1 MTRFRRFR
9 RPVSTGRHILTRNPP
24 CRRSQKGFPM
34 RLIVVYC
41 ILVAIGE
48 VIAFFLGL
56 IVEQVIPSFSMLIYM
71 LMFFGVL
78 WGGWPISVYITE
90 RWLMPDDEV
99 RASGVARP

>member
-1 MTRFRRFR
+1 
-9 RPVSTGRHILTRNPP
+9 
-24 CRRSQKGFPM
+24 M
-34 RLIVVYC
+34 RLIAVYC

-48 VIAFFLGL
+48 VITFFLGL

-90 RWLMPDDEV
+90 RWLMAYDEV

>member
-1 MTRFRRFR
+1 
-9 RPVSTGRHILTRNPP
+9 
-24 CRRSQKGFPM
+24 M